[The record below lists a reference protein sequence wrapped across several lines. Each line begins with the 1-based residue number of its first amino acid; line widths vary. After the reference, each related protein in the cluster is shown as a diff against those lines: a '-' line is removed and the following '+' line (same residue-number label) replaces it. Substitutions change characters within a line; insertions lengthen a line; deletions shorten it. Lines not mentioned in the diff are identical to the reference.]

1 MHPIAHD
8 FTDEDIAALEDWC
21 ERLSQHQPEVAPDWV
36 DGYLTALICGPR
48 VVGPS
53 EYLTLM
59 FGDSLMHVLSKAEDF
74 EVVMA
79 LLMRRWNALASEL
92 HPERLL
98 DAPDEVHL
106 NPLMS
111 EYPQDEI
118 AEKLAEGVINDEQA
132 MSLQTGG
139 GWARG
144 FGQALL
150 DFEDDWEVFDP
161 GTAEADMVEFNVH
174 AILSLT
180 LTDRQALRDFCEQ
193 AYNEPELPRDDLIAQ
208 AMLAVQD
215 LRLFWLQHPAKQV
228 PVRRDDKVARNEP
241 CPCGSGLKF
250 KKCCGTPF
258 SSTVH

>member
-1 MHPIAHD
+1 MQPIAHD

-48 VVGPS
+48 AVAPS

-59 FGDSLMHVLSKAEDF
+59 FGESLMHVLSKAEDF
-74 EVVMA
+74 EEVMA

-92 HPERLL
+92 HPDRLL

-118 AEKLAEGVINDEQA
+118 AEKLAEGLINDEQA

-150 DFEDDWEVFDP
+150 DFEDDWEVFAP
-161 GTAEADMVEFNVH
+161 GSPEYEMVDFNVQ
-174 AILSLT
+174 AVLALT
-180 LTDRQALRDFCEQ
+180 LTEREALRQFCEE
-193 AYNEPELPRDDLIAQ
+193 AYNEADLSRDDLIAQ
-208 AMLAVQD
+208 AMLSVQD
-215 LRLFWLQHPAKQV
+215 LRLFWMQHPPKSV
-228 PVRRDDKVARNEP
+228 PVRNEDKVARNEP
-241 CPCGSGLKF
+241 CPCGSGLKY
-250 KKCCGTPF
+250 KKCCGAVAG
-258 SSTVH
+258 TVH

>member
-1 MHPIAHD
+1 MQPIAHD
-8 FTDEDIAALEDWC
+8 FTDADIAALEDWC
-21 ERLSQHQPEVAPDWV
+21 ERLSEHQPEVAPDWV

-48 VVGPS
+48 PVSTS

-59 FGDSLMHVLSKAEDF
+59 FGESLMHVLSKAEDF

-118 AEKLAEGVINDEQA
+118 AEKLAEGLINDEQA

-150 DFEDDWEVFDP
+150 DFEDDWEVFAP
-161 GTAEADMVEFNVH
+161 GSPEFEMVDFNVQ
-174 AILSLT
+174 AVLALT
-180 LTDRQALRDFCEQ
+180 LTEREALRQFCEQ
-193 AYNEPELPRDDLIAQ
+193 AYNEADLPRDDLIAQ
-208 AMLAVQD
+208 AMLSVQD
-215 LRLFWLQHPAKQV
+215 LRLFWMQHPPKSI
-228 PVRRDDKVARNEP
+228 PVRNEDKVARNEP
-241 CPCGSGLKF
+241 CPCGSGLKY
-250 KKCCGTPF
+250 KKCCGAVAG
-258 SSTVH
+258 TVH

>member
-1 MHPIAHD
+1 MTTTLQA
-8 FTDEDIAALEDWC
+8 FTDDDIAALEDWC
-21 ERLSQHQPEVAPDWV
+21 ERLSEHQPEVAPDWV

-48 VVGPS
+48 DVAPS

-59 FGDSLMHVLSKAEDF
+59 FGESLMHVLSKAEDF

-79 LLMRRWNALASEL
+79 LLMRRWNALAGEL
-92 HPERLL
+92 QPERLI
-98 DAPDEVHL
+98 DEPDEVHL

-118 AEKLAEGVINDEQA
+118 AEKLAEGLINDEQA

-150 DFEDDWEVFDP
+150 DFEDDWEVFEP
-161 GTAEADMVEFNVH
+161 GSPEADLVDFNVQ
-174 AILSLT
+174 AVLSLT

-193 AYNEPELPRDDLIAQ
+193 AYNEAELARDDLIAQ
-208 AMLAVQD
+208 AMLSVQD
-215 LRLFWLQHPAKQV
+215 LRLFWLQHPPKSV
-228 PVRRDDKVARNEP
+228 PVRNTDKVARNEP

-250 KKCCGTPF
+250 KKCCGTTF
-258 SSTVH
+258 STTVH